1 MEFICSNVHGHDGAN
16 VLQRVEPAPIIG
28 SVSRPTLRK
37 GRSFSI
43 TIPVTN
49 RIGSSE
55 VRGLLVNMRWEQLE
69 SGIRIYGDVPNVNF
83 TTSTGEFRIEVGN
96 SAGEDSYTLPFD
108 IAA

>member
-1 MEFICSNVHGHDGAN
+1 
-16 VLQRVEPAPIIG
+16 
-28 SVSRPTLRK
+28 
-37 GRSFSI
+37 
-43 TIPVTN
+43 
-49 RIGSSE
+49 
-55 VRGLLVNMRWEQLE
+55 MRWEQLE